1 MVENLSATTSFITF
15 IKLLLRVR
23 SIPWYIAQFCPL
35 TVGQSP
41 VPRMHGRQLITFLGS
56 GKEIKPV
63 TGCKTESKHNLSL
76 FRLRFFLYRITVNPS
91 EVQLEV
97 AEKQE
102 KKKLKLKFFCRS
114 FLFLE

>member
-1 MVENLSATTSFITF
+1 
-15 IKLLLRVR
+15 
-23 SIPWYIAQFCPL
+23 
-35 TVGQSP
+35 
-41 VPRMHGRQLITFLGS
+41 MHGRQLITFLGS

-76 FRLRFFLYRITVNPS
+76 FRLGFLLYYITVNPS

-102 KKKLKLKFFCRS
+102 EKKLQFKFFCRS
-114 FLFLE
+114 FLYPE